1 VSRSTE
7 RRGTFNR
14 RLIGGFTVTI
24 ALTVLMGTASIATVV
39 TMARSTDTVVASGT
53 RQLSDSQQLSLSA
66 EQRID
71 DYRAYL
77 LNGQEQYLDAFNADR
92 HQFVAQATN
101 LRAEVQDPIAVRLL
115 GEVIKADTA
124 YSAVLEPVMERR
136 KTMKDLQDLTQLNSA
151 NVAPA
156 RQALLS
162 AVDALGIRL
171 RAALDEDVQAS
182 SRTAATAIV
191 IISVL
196 GGLAII
202 SAVLIGVWLNNRLR
216 RQVGAAAA
224 RIQDSSLELEVEAD
238 RHAAGRRH
246 PTGAMDEITATISEL
261 LIASR
266 RIADSSRQ
274 VTEVTDHTL
283 QEAAAGDA
291 TLDRARDSIA
301 AIRAQVDRVA
311 KRMHALDGKSLKIGG
326 VLGLA
331 AELAEQTNI
340 LAVNATIE
348 ADGPG
353 RRAGKFADDVL
364 KLADR
369 TAESARQVRALIDDL
384 RDAVNTTVAVT
395 GSGARAVDAA
405 VDECGH
411 ATASLRRIAELVS
424 SANDAG
430 RDIELSSKQQSS
442 AVEQINIAVG
452 EAARVTRETEA
463 AAAHT
468 RKTAAHLSSLSR
480 DLRQIVGAAY

>member
-1 VSRSTE
+1 MSRSTE

-14 RLIGGFTVTI
+14 RLIGGFAVTI
-24 ALTVLMGTASIATVV
+24 ALTALMGAASIATVV
-39 TMARSTDTVVASGT
+39 TVARSTDTVVASGT
-53 RQLSDSQQLSLSA
+53 RQLSDSQQLNLSI
-66 EQRID
+66 ERRID

-77 LNGQEQYLDAFNADR
+77 IAGQREYLDAFNADR
-92 HQFVAQATN
+92 QQFLAQATS

-115 GEVIKADTA
+115 GEVIKAERA
-124 YSAVLEPVMERR
+124 YSVVLDPVMRR
-136 KTMKDLQDLTQLNSA
+136 RTAITDLTDITQLNA
-151 NVAPA
+151 VNVKPA
-156 RQALLS
+156 REALVS
-162 AVDALGIRL
+162 AVDALVIRL
-171 RAALDEDVQAS
+171 RATLDEHVQTS
-182 SRTAATAIV
+182 SRTATTAIL

-238 RHAAGRRH
+238 LHAAGRRH

-266 RIADSSRQ
+266 RIADSARQ
-274 VTEVTDHTL
+274 VTEVTDQTL
-283 QEAAAGDA
+283 HETTAGEA

-311 KRMHALDGKSLKIGG
+311 TRMHALDGKSLKIGG

-348 ADGPG
+348 ADGSG
-353 RRAGKFADDVL
+353 HRAGKFADDVL

-369 TAESARQVRALIDDL
+369 TAESARQVRTLIDDL
-384 RDAVNTTVAVT
+384 RDAVDTTVAVT

-405 VDECGH
+405 AEECGH
-411 ATASLRRIAELVS
+411 VTASLRRVAELVS
-424 SANDAG
+424 SASDAG
-430 RDIELSSKQQSS
+430 RDIELSSRQQSS

-452 EAARVTRETEA
+452 EAARATRETEA

-468 RKTAAHLSSLSR
+468 RKTAAHLSSLSQ

>member
-1 VSRSTE
+1 MSRSTE

-39 TMARSTDTVVASGT
+39 AVARSTDTVVALGT
-53 RQLSDSQQLSLSA
+53 RQLSDSQQLNLSI

-71 DYRAYL
+71 DYRAFL
-77 LNGQEQYLDAFNADR
+77 INGQQQYLDAFNADR
-92 HQFVAQATN
+92 QQFLAQATN

-115 GEVIKADTA
+115 GEVITAETA
-124 YSAVLEPVMERR
+124 YSVVLEPVMQRR
-136 KTMKDLQDLTQLNSA
+136 KTIASLQDITSLNA
-151 NVAPA
+151 TNVAPA
-156 RQALLS
+156 RQAVLS
-162 AVDALGIRL
+162 AVDALVIRL
-171 RAALDEDVQAS
+171 RATLDEDVQAS
-182 SRTAATAIV
+182 SRTATTAIV

-224 RIQDSSLELEVEAD
+224 RIQDSSLELEAEAD
-238 RHAAGRRH
+238 LHAAGRRH
-246 PTGAMDEITATISEL
+246 PPGAMDEITATISEL
-261 LIASR
+261 LITSR
-266 RIADSSRQ
+266 RIADSARQ
-274 VTEVTDHTL
+274 VTEVTYQTL
-283 QEAAAGDA
+283 QEATAGDA
-291 TLDRARDSIA
+291 ALDRTRDSIA

-311 KRMHALDGKSLKIGG
+311 TRMQALDRTSLKIGG
-326 VLGLA
+326 VLGLM
-331 AELAEQTNI
+331 AELAEQTNV

-348 ADGPG
+348 ADGSD

-364 KLADR
+364 KLAER

-395 GSGARAVDAA
+395 GSGVRAIDATA
-405 VDECGH
+405 QEFGQV
-411 ATASLRRIAELVS
+411 TASLRRIADLVS
-424 SANDAG
+424 SANEAG
-430 RDIELSSKQQSS
+430 HDIELSSKQQSS

-452 EAARVTRETEA
+452 ETARATRETEA

-468 RKTAAHLSSLSR
+468 RETAAHLSSLSR